1 MLGVRYET
9 ERIAPGDTGELYA
22 AAQEDGINVPASEI
36 EEVEFT
42 IQTASGE
49 VEGPFQGEVLEDGR
63 AYYRWSETEETGEY
77 AALAQF
83 TFSGGELTS
92 AGQKFSVLVNFSVED
107 PLNRK
112 PKNADEEIVEAVW
125 ARLEDSFDSVYG
137 GPWLREETQN
147 KFGKNKI
154 LAFIPE
160 ALTEINVQ
168 MPLTNLGVMDFTSEE
183 IQPILVKGVLCR
195 VIMHLYRSY
204 VEQPIPQ
211 NSQVTYEDRTRY
223 KEAWKAAYDSE
234 YENFMLTT
242 RLWKRG
248 FLQLGHSR
256 MLIGSKAGRL
266 FPFSNFRLQNVGRG
280 WY

>member
-1 MLGVRYET
+1 
-9 ERIAPGDTGELYA
+9 
-22 AAQEDGINVPASEI
+22 
-36 EEVEFT
+36 
-42 IQTASGE
+42 

-211 NSQVTYEDRTRY
+211 NSQVT
-223 KEAWKAAYDSE
+223 
-234 YENFMLTT
+234 
-242 RLWKRG
+242 
-248 FLQLGHSR
+248 
-256 MLIGSKAGRL
+256 
-266 FPFSNFRLQNVGRG
+266 
-280 WY
+280 